1 MNFFS
6 EEALKECEDI
16 ASPKRPEYDR
26 WHEKLN
32 KMCGFSLYD
41 ELLPVAREYD
51 KDALAINVEPRRWW
65 KG

>member
-16 ASPKRPEYDR
+16 ASPTRPEYNR

-41 ELLPVAREYD
+41 EFLPVAREYW
-51 KDALAINVEPRRWW
+51 NVR
-65 KG
+65 KNC